1 MKTSAKAPSRPART
15 FLPATLKP
23 IKILHFKGEGAKY
36 IGESEPAW
44 PSLDV
49 QKAWTREQYETH
61 LSNAL
66 NWYAQTQED
75 KEIISLGLAALNLS
89 GHFPELV
96 IAIKNSTLTFSIT
109 VAKVL
114 RMAHCGLVL
123 RFHERRFVVKYLK
136 ECLEN
141 QKQIEEKESRT
152 SSKPN
157 IQDHLR
163 ARIRKVCGEVDYAF
177 DQFVGADYSVGKKAN
192 TVASILKDPDTTIPA
207 NRSKDLIEYC
217 QKYLSE
223 YKVALTGKDKQI
235 TESYGFLGKRKLKS
249 AIEWWEQAI
258 SDVSLF
264 SNQKQSIHKTRQRKP
279 KPPSKIVSKLK
290 FLREYKELKL
300 TSIDATQV
308 LKCSEL
314 WVYNTKLRKLGH
326 YVALNGMAFEVK
338 STRLTNIDPTKSL
351 QKTLR
356 KPAEQLKEFSN
367 YGKPG
372 AVKWFSGIRA
382 TATPLREA
390 INGDSIL
397 LRGVK

>member
-1 MKTSAKAPSRPART
+1 MKNSAKTPSRPVRS
-15 FLPATLKP
+15 FQPAALKP
-23 IKILHFKGEGAKY
+23 IRTLHFKREGAKY
-36 IGESEPAW
+36 IGETEPTW
-44 PSLDV
+44 PSIDV
-49 QKAWTREQYETH
+49 QKAWTRTEYDKQ
-61 LSNAL
+61 LSAAL

-75 KEIISLGLAALNLS
+75 KELIALGLSALGLS
-89 GHFPELV
+89 GHFPELL
-96 IAIKNSTLTFSIT
+96 IAIKNSTLTFSVT

-114 RMAHCGLVL
+114 RMAHVGLFL
-123 RFHERRFVVKYLK
+123 RFRERRFIVKFIK
-136 ECLEN
+136 ECLTN
-141 QKQIEEKESRT
+141 QKQIEEKEAGST
-152 SSKPN
+152 SKPN

-177 DQFVGADYSVGKKAN
+177 DQFVGADYSTAKKAPS
-192 TVASILKDPDTTIPA
+192 VSSILKDPETTIPA
-207 NRSKDLIEYC
+207 NRSKDLIDYC

-223 YKVALTGKDKQI
+223 YKTALAGKDAQI
-235 TESYGFLGKRKLKS
+235 AESYEHVGKRKMKA
-249 AIEWWEQAI
+249 AIEWWETAI
-258 SDVSLF
+258 SEISVF
-264 SNQKQSIHKTRQRKP
+264 SHQKQSMHKTRQRKP

-314 WVYNTKLRKLGH
+314 WVYNTRLRKLGH
-326 YVALNGMAFEVK
+326 YVALNGMSFEVK
-338 STRLTNIDPTKSL
+338 STRLTNIDPTKSV

-372 AVKWFSGIRA
+372 AVKWFNGIKA
-382 TATPLREA
+382 VATPLREA